1 MVELII
7 IIFFC
12 FFSCFF
18 FIFCFCFAK
27 MKKNNKTKTR
37 YCEKLSIYLYMM
49 MFMKQ
54 SFSLF
59 CFAAVFFLSL
69 FEFIF
74 FGSCNIE
81 ASNKKKNTI
90 AKWFTDDDQMGQ
102 NSLFFGTFYQN
113 PMKPDWIWMI
123 DPKELEIF
131 FLLNEKWFKKKG
143 ILILIFQTNRIK
155 LKGNFSFFNFRLN
168 IIFTNKNRKWFLG
181 NLVLKKNSQLTINN
195 FQYKEPYHYEKVCGS
210 SSSMLLDNFGD
221 YILLQINNLLKFLR
235 KCSKCWW

>member
-102 NSLFFGTFYQN
+102 NSLFFWNILSKSNETGLN
-113 PMKPDWIWMI
+113 LNDWS
-123 DPKELEIF
+123 K
-131 FLLNEKWFKKKG
+131 
-143 ILILIFQTNRIK
+143 RI
-155 LKGNFSFFNFRLN
+155 GNFFSFEWKMIQKKRN
-168 IIFTNKNRKWFLG
+168 IDSHLSNEPNKVERKF
-181 NLVLKKNSQLTINN
+181 
-195 FQYKEPYHYEKVCGS
+195 F
-210 SSSMLLDNFGD
+210 F
-221 YILLQINNLLKFLR
+221 F
-235 KCSKCWW
+235 